1 MALKIQANMIRY
13 LLFEDKYRKHGVI
26 LHRTYNYFKKNR
38 KIKTLKKYYARK
50 YPVKVKVV

>member
-1 MALKIQANMIRY
+1 MSLKIQANMIRY

-38 KIKTLKKYYARK
+38 EIKTLKKYYARK